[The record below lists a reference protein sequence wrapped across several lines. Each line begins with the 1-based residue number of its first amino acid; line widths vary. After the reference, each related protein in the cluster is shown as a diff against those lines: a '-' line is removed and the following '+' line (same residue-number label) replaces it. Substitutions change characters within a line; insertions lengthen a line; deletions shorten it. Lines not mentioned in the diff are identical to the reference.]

1 MPDVQDLTRALAE
14 QLAAHRDHPNP
25 RLKDFMRRRLDEA
38 VAAVRAIPEDR
49 DPHTAAARALAA
61 VERTNL
67 NWADKPPFGGRR
79 GYVAQMDVIMEA
91 TAPAQ
96 PHGFLKVTVP
106 VYFFIVDVDA
116 YAWKVAVYVGGQW
129 YTRHCAQPDEVQELG
144 QTVQYGTGELVP
156 YPWDERADF
165 APDPLDRVKEI
176 PVEFPLLVRRFGRDW
191 DGWRAWIPTPEGQP
205 TPPPPFR
212 IAASWRTRIPAR
224 SVDVLEKYVNKGGEL
239 SGFFYKLLSGDVFGA
254 AATADEEN
262 AAAMG
267 AMLALIASD
276 FPGDCYGTPEAVR
289 AWAGLNG
296 QEDSPFEVPES
307 WTAAV
312 QDLQAQG
319 PRYSDPEPE
328 EAPRRTEGMN

>member
-67 NWADKPPFGGRR
+67 NWADEPPFGGRS
-79 GYVAQMDVIMEA
+79 GYVAQMDAVMEA

-96 PHGFLKVTVP
+96 PHGFQRVSLP
-106 VYFFIVDVDA
+106 VHFYMVDVDA
-116 YAWKVAVYVGGQW
+116 YAWKAAVYVGGQW
-129 YTRHCAQPDEVQELG
+129 YSRHCAPPDEVQDFG
-144 QTVQYGTGELVP
+144 QVVKYGTGELVP
-156 YPWDERADF
+156 FPWQESEKF
-165 APDPLDRVKEI
+165 QPDSPDRVKEI
-176 PVEFPLLVRRFGRDW
+176 PVEFPLLVRRFGQDW
-191 DGWRAWIPTPEGQP
+191 NGWRAWVPAPDGQP

-212 IAASWRTRIPAR
+212 IRPEWRSRIPAR
-224 SVDVLEKYVNKGGEL
+224 SVDVLEKYVNKGGDV
-239 SGFFYKLLSGDVFGA
+239 SGFYFNLLSGDAFGA
-254 AATADEEN
+254 ASMADEEN

-289 AWAGLNG
+289 TWAGLNG
-296 QEDSPFEVPES
+296 QDASPFQVPES
-307 WTAAV
+307 WTVTV
-312 QDLQAQG
+312 QELRDDG
-319 PRYSDPEPE
+319 PRYSDPE
-328 EAPRRTEGMN
+328 EAPRRTEEMN